1 MILAP
6 KYIQSNYQP
15 SSALLTKEEKKKRE
29 DFFFPLCVF
38 VWKEDGHV
46 LKRELSDLMRE

>member
-15 SSALLTKEEKKKRE
+15 SSELLTKEEKKKKE
-29 DFFFPLCVF
+29 DFFFF
-38 VWKEDGHV
+38 VCICMERGWACP
-46 LKRELSDLMRE
+46 

>member
-15 SSALLTKEEKKKRE
+15 SSELLTKEEKKKRR
-29 DFFFPLCVF
+29 FFFSLCVF
-38 VWKEDGHV
+38 VRKEDGHV
-46 LKRELSDLMRE
+46 LKREMSDLMRG

>member
-29 DFFFPLCVF
+29 DFFFLCVYLYG
-38 VWKEDGHV
+38 KRMGMS
-46 LKRELSDLMRE
+46 LKGS

>member
-15 SSALLTKEEKKKRE
+15 SSELLTKEEKKKKE
-29 DFFFPLCVF
+29 DFFFF
-38 VWKEDGHV
+38 VCICMETGWACP
-46 LKRELSDLMRE
+46 

>member
-15 SSALLTKEEKKKRE
+15 SSELLTKEEKKK
-29 DFFFPLCVF
+29 DFFFSLCVF
-38 VWKEDGHV
+38 VRKEDGHV
-46 LKRELSDLMRE
+46 LKREMSDLMRG

>member
-15 SSALLTKEEKKKRE
+15 SSELLTKEEKKKKE
-29 DFFFPLCVF
+29 DFFFLCVYLY
-38 VWKEDGHV
+38 GNRMGMS
-46 LKRELSDLMRE
+46 LKGR

>member
-15 SSALLTKEEKKKRE
+15 SSELLTKEGKKKRE
-29 DFFFPLCVF
+29 DFFFLCVYLYG
-38 VWKEDGHV
+38 KRMGMS
-46 LKRELSDLMRE
+46 LKGS

>member
-15 SSALLTKEEKKKRE
+15 SSELLTKEGKKRE
-29 DFFFPLCVF
+29 KIFFSF
-38 VWKEDGHV
+38 VCICMERGWA
-46 LKRELSDLMRE
+46 RP